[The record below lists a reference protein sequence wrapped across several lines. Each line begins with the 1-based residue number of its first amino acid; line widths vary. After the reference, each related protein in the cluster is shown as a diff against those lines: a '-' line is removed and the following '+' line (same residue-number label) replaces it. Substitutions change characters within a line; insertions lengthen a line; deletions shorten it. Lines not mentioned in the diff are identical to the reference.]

1 MSKEM
6 IAIGG
11 ETKLIIKENVNNVD
25 EFNNLYDAV
34 GWEHYDKEISE
45 IALKNT
51 MYSVSVYDNDKNI
64 GFGRLIGD
72 EICFIY
78 VQDIMVLPEY
88 QGKKIGT
95 MIMNRLLAKIEEI
108 KKRNPDLMVYCGA
121 SKNKEDYYRKFGFI
135 TREEFGVGSGMIL
148 KDD

>member
-51 MYSVSVYDNDKNI
+51 MYSVSVYDN
-64 GFGRLIGD
+64 
-72 EICFIY
+72 E
-78 VQDIMVLPEY
+78 
-88 QGKKIGT
+88 
-95 MIMNRLLAKIEEI
+95 
-108 KKRNPDLMVYCGA
+108 
-121 SKNKEDYYRKFGFI
+121 
-135 TREEFGVGSGMIL
+135 
-148 KDD
+148 